1 MDDAAYPPL
10 DDAAYESGMDDLLA
24 LFSQP
29 LPPLRA
35 PAPKPTVAKAPSPA
49 PQWTMAQLV
58 RVAEA
63 AVTRDEFAA
72 AVAPPAGV
80 VTPAPMPTPPALR
93 PTVANYI
100 EAVVTFPA
108 LMPTV
113 GKAVVPPAPK
123 PREAKAEAV
132 ATSMLE
138 AAPLTPPWEE
148 PASAPV
154 LEPAAPAAA
163 PPWRPAAAPPRKP
176 AAVPPWKPA
185 AVPPWTSAAVSVGS
199 SSSGSRTAAAVPPW
213 TWDLQEACC
222 NATRTAAAG
231 QPTLPTPPPAPTRKR
246 PVPLASAPPPAIAKQ
261 SSEASTEYDEWIQW
275 WRCVQ
280 CGAELLEEEDW
291 CYSGGHWGRPR
302 VKRRTPGESTRM
314 RGDRGGRQV
323 TPKFHAARDA
333 AEARGELQEFLAR
346 NTKPRNRH
354 EDSVFRES

>member
-93 PTVANYI
+93 PTVANYT

-108 LMPTV
+108 LMPT
-113 GKAVVPPAPK
+113 APK

-176 AAVPPWKPA
+176 AAVPPWRPA
-185 AVPPWTSAAVSVGS
+185 AVPRPPAS
-199 SSSGSRTAAAVPPW
+199 SMSS
-213 TWDLQEACC
+213 
-222 NATRTAAAG
+222 

-280 CGAELLEEEDW
+280 CGAELEEEEDW

-346 NTKPRNRH
+346 NTKPKNRH
-354 EDSVFRES
+354 EDSLFRES

>member
-1 MDDAAYPPL
+1 MDDAAYAS
-10 DDAAYESGMDDLLA
+10 DVDDLLA

-29 LPPLRA
+29 LPSLQA
-35 PAPKPTVAKAPSPA
+35 PATTVA

-63 AVTRDEFAA
+63 AVTRDEFLA
-72 AVAPPAGV
+72 AVAPPAPMPTVAKAV
-80 VTPAPMPTPPALR
+80 VTPAPMPTPPA
-93 PTVANYI
+93 PMPKVA
-100 EAVVTFPA
+100 EAVVTPA

-113 GKAVVPPAPK
+113 AKAVVPPAPM
-123 PREAKAEAV
+123 PRVAKAEAV

-138 AAPLTPPWEE
+138 AAPLTPPWEGK
-148 PASAPV
+148 
-154 LEPAAPAAA
+154 PAAA

-275 WRCVQ
+275 WRCVE
-280 CGAELLEEEDW
+280 CGAELEEEDDW

-346 NTKPRNRH
+346 NNKPKNRH
-354 EDSVFRES
+354 EDSLFREA

>member
-1 MDDAAYPPL
+1 MDDAAYAS
-10 DDAAYESGMDDLLA
+10 DVEGLLA

-29 LPPLRA
+29 LPSLQA
-35 PAPKPTVAKAPSPA
+35 PAKSVA

-63 AVTRDEFAA
+63 AVTRDEFLA
-72 AVAPPAGV
+72 AVAPPAPMPTVAKAV
-80 VTPAPMPTPPALR
+80 VTPAPMPTPPA
-93 PTVANYI
+93 PMPKVA
-100 EAVVTFPA
+100 EAVVTPA

-113 GKAVVPPAPK
+113 AKAVVPPAPM
-123 PREAKAEAV
+123 PRVAKAEAV
-132 ATSMLE
+132 ATTMLE
-138 AAPLTPPWEE
+138 AAPQTPPWEGK
-148 PASAPV
+148 
-154 LEPAAPAAA
+154 PAAA

-176 AAVPPWKPA
+176 AAVPPWTPA
-185 AVPPWTSAAVSVGS
+185 AVPRPPAPSMS
-199 SSSGSRTAAAVPPW
+199 S
-213 TWDLQEACC
+213 
-222 NATRTAAAG
+222 

>member
-93 PTVANYI
+93 PTVANYT

-113 GKAVVPPAPK
+113 AKAVVPPAPK

-138 AAPLTPPWEE
+138 AAPLTPPWEGK
-148 PASAPV
+148 
-154 LEPAAPAAA
+154 PAAA

-185 AVPPWTSAAVSVGS
+185 AVPPWTPAAVSS
-199 SSSGSRTAAAVPPW
+199 
-213 TWDLQEACC
+213 
-222 NATRTAAAG
+222 

-280 CGAELLEEEDW
+280 CGAELEEEEDW

-346 NTKPRNRH
+346 NTKPQNRH